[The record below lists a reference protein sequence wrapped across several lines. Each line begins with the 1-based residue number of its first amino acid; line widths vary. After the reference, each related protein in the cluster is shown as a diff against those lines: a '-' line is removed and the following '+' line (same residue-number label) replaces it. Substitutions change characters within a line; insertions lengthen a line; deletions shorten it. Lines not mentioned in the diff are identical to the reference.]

1 MYDIIELSSKSMEDL
16 HKIAQ
21 SLEIK
26 EIETFAKTDLIYQ
39 ILDVQAEKGT
49 SAARSS
55 SNQAGQN
62 KQQKKRGRKPQ
73 GTSGQEPGQ
82 KLSPVG
88 VLGCAPAI
96 L

>member
-39 ILDVQAEKGT
+39 ILD
-49 SAARSS
+49 
-55 SNQAGQN
+55 
-62 KQQKKRGRKPQ
+62 
-73 GTSGQEPGQ
+73 
-82 KLSPVG
+82 LS
-88 VLGCAPAI
+88 LI
-96 L
+96 HI